1 MDYQCWKCEKDVD
14 AARLTKCPVCFK
26 HFCEE
31 HCHNMAGRIFCSPGC
46 ADYFFFAEA
55 DE

>member
-1 MDYQCWKCEKDVD
+1 MQNACWQCEKSSDETL
-14 AARLTKCPVCFK
+14 LTKCPVCFK

-31 HCHNMAGRIFCSPGC
+31 HCHNMAGRPFCSSGC
-46 ADYFFFAEA
+46 AEYFFFAEA